1 MFLDVGE
8 FVTTIMLDHTLFT
21 GLAGQQQT
29 INRQPA
35 TAQRPVQQSY
45 EPQAYNPQPA
55 YNPQQGTQ
63 QSYNP
68 QSVQQNFN
76 PQPVQPAY
84 NPQPA
89 TRPPAPPPTSRPQ
102 LPSSFESIG
111 SSSER
116 LNEFS
121 SQCGIPKLRPQ
132 SSTGLVVNGKAAMK
146 GQVRE

>member
-1 MFLDVGE
+1 
-8 FVTTIMLDHTLFT
+8 MLDHTLFT
-21 GLAGQQQT
+21 GLAGQQQQQQT
-29 INRQPA
+29 VNRQPA
-35 TAQRPVQQSY
+35 PTQRPVQQSY

-63 QSYNP
+63 QNYNP

-76 PQPVQPAY
+76 PQPVQQNF
-84 NPQPA
+84 NPQPTA
-89 TRPPAPPPTSRPQ
+89 TRPPAPLHTSRPQ
-102 LPSSFESIG
+102 LPSSFESIE

-121 SQCGIPKLRPQ
+121 TQCGIPKLRPQ